1 VARHQPAKPFLTG
14 ASMAMAGHEWQKFVT
29 YPISEPDPDTGMAEI
44 NWVAELKKKPDASWN
59 REDWNRPGKLEDFLP
74 AFESWTFDWLDVPD
88 LIRRAE
94 AIYEYPMV
102 DRDPLDAW
110 GQGRVTL
117 MGDAAHP
124 MYPIG
129 SNGASQAI
137 LDARILGR
145 SIVQNGVSEAALI
158 AYEDERRPATSRIVV
173 ANRGN
178 GPDQIM
184 QVVEEKC
191 QGMFDVVTDVMSR
204 QELEDHA
211 ARYKALAGFDR
222 ETLNARPPLITPAG
236 TIGQTATDA

>member
-1 VARHQPAKPFLTG
+1 
-14 ASMAMAGHEWQKFVT
+14 
-29 YPISEPDPDTGMAEI
+29 
-44 NWVAELKKKPDASWN
+44 
-59 REDWNRPGKLEDFLP
+59 
-74 AFESWTFDWLDVPD
+74 
-88 LIRRAE
+88 
-94 AIYEYPMV
+94 
-102 DRDPLDAW
+102 
-110 GQGRVTL
+110 
-117 MGDAAHP
+117 
-124 MYPIG
+124 
-129 SNGASQAI
+129 
-137 LDARILGR
+137 
-145 SIVQNGVSEAALI
+145 VSEAALI